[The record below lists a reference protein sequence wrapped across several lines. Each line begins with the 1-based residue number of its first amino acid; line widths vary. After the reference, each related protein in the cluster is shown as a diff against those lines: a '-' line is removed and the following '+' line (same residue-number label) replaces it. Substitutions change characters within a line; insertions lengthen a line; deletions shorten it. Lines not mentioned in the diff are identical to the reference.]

1 MLSRLPG
8 MKRVL
13 LTGGTGFIGCHTI
26 PELLKRK
33 FEVHLADI
41 CRKPPFSLPKKVIL
55 HPCDLLDARQQKKIL
70 KEVRPTHLL
79 HLAWYTVPGK
89 YWNSEEN
96 IRWVQAS
103 LELLQNFVGLG
114 GRRLVFA
121 GSCAEYDWTSGFCS
135 EFQTPLIPKSLYGT
149 AKNSLHQICAA
160 FCRERNISYAWGRI
174 FFLFGPHEAPTRLV
188 PSVIRVLLQNRE
200 APCTQGLQKRD
211 FMHVADVA
219 AAFVAILDSKVQGPV
234 NIASGRAVSV
244 KEVAEKIAS
253 KLGKRH
259 LLKLGALPAPR
270 AEPLVL
276 KADIRRLRREVG
288 WRPRFNLDRGLDEAI
303 AWHAKDMGKT
313 RMRGFSA

>member
-1 MLSRLPG
+1 
-8 MKRVL
+8 
-13 LTGGTGFIGCHTI
+13 
-26 PELLKRK
+26 
-33 FEVHLADI
+33 
-41 CRKPPFSLPKKVIL
+41 
-55 HPCDLLDARQQKKIL
+55 
-70 KEVRPTHLL
+70 
-79 HLAWYTVPGK
+79 
-89 YWNSEEN
+89 
-96 IRWVQAS
+96 
-103 LELLQNFVGLG
+103 
-114 GRRLVFA
+114 
-121 GSCAEYDWTSGFCS
+121 
-135 EFQTPLIPKSLYGT
+135 
-149 AKNSLHQICAA
+149 
-160 FCRERNISYAWGRI
+160 
-174 FFLFGPHEAPTRLV
+174 
-188 PSVIRVLLQNRE
+188 
-200 APCTQGLQKRD
+200 
-211 FMHVADVA
+211 MHVADVA